1 MPDAPR
7 GSYSPILPRILHR
20 AGRKVEAAAGSV
32 SRPTGAVSQIAEKG
46 RLMPG
51 RYRALMMLATLFRK
65 LIPWSCCTALLL
77 AAPNLA
83 SRTYKWLD
91 ENGVTHYSET
101 RPAGQE
107 AEELSSGSRPS
118 VESADADDCSSLI
131 CRAARLESERKQQER
146 AEQEKRDAAA
156 KAAAAYPVFP
166 TPVAETDDEKI
177 TRLVAECKRSRGSN
191 CDSDEEKR
199 RMLLQNVELT
209 HAERRA
215 LRGLSPAQQ
224 RRALNQRI
232 PERYRNID

>member
-1 MPDAPR
+1 MPVAPR
-7 GSYSPILPRILHR
+7 DLRSLMLPCILHR
-20 AGRKVEAAAGSV
+20 AGCKVETATASARRLSG
-32 SRPTGAVSQIAEKG
+32 IASARAEWG
-46 RLMPG
+46 RLMSE
-51 RYRALMMLATLFRK
+51 RYRALMMLGTQTRK
-65 LIPWSCCTALLL
+65 FIPWFCCTALL
-77 AAPNLA
+77 AVAPA
-83 SRTYKWLD
+83 VVSRTYKWVD
-91 ENGVTHYSET
+91 ESGVTHYSET
-101 RPAGQE
+101 RPADQE
-107 AEELSSGSRPS
+107 AEELSSGSPPG
-118 VESADADDCSSLI
+118 VEAADGDNCSSLI

-166 TPVAETDDEKI
+166 TPVKETDDEKI
-177 TRLVAECKRSRGSN
+177 ARLVAECKRSRGSN

-224 RRALNQRI
+224 RRVLNQRI